1 MANLKNIIEHETK
14 FHDETLLKVENLV
27 VNYGAI
33 RALKGVSFEVAKGE
47 IITLIGANGA
57 GKSTTLNAISNV
69 IKKTSGTVILD
80 GKDISSAP
88 PDSIVAS
95 GLVQVPEGRR
105 IFANLSVRDNLE
117 MGAYSR
123 RSAILTEKQ
132 AIRRDM
138 EKVFEIF
145 PRLKERIRQIGGT
158 LSGGEQQMLAMG
170 RSLMASPRLLLLD
183 EPSMGL
189 APILVDEIFSV
200 IKGINA
206 TGTTVLLVEQNA
218 YKALDAASRA
228 YILETGEIVKSGLTA
243 DLMKDE
249 AVKAAYLGG

>member
-1 MANLKNIIEHETK
+1 MDNMKAP
-14 FHDETLLKVENLV
+14 LLKVEGLK

-33 RALKGVSFEVAKGE
+33 NALRGISFEVTEGE

-57 GKSTTLNAISNV
+57 GKTTTLHAISNI
-69 IKKTSGTVILD
+69 IKKTQ
-80 GKDISSAP
+80 GKVFFNGVDISTMP
-88 PDSIVAS
+88 PDRIVAA

-105 IFANLSVRDNLE
+105 IFANLTVRENLE
-117 MGAYSR
+117 MGAYTSHLPLR
-123 RSAILTEKQ
+123 E
-132 AIRRDM
+132 DM
-138 EKVFEIF
+138 EKVFTIF
-145 PRLKERIRQIGGT
+145 PRLKERIRQVAGT

-170 RSLMASPRLLLLD
+170 RSLMAQPRLLLLD

-200 IKGINA
+200 IKGINE

-218 YKALDAASRA
+218 YKALALASRA
-228 YILETGEIVKSGLTA
+228 YILETGEIVKSGMA
-243 DLMKDE
+243 AGLMQDE